1 MRAAALA
8 LLVSLGSPAAHA
20 QLPDAVNARVIA
32 RPARPDVARAIAAIA
47 HAQIEP
53 AWIGYAVPA
62 VHHDSSGRD
71 DGWSERCRLEQLR
84 VEVATHTLAAG
95 PIRLEPSPSVM
106 VLVRVQ
112 GGEIRRL
119 RPLSGD
125 CQVDAGGLPLYWLA
139 DAPGAESVD
148 FLKALVAAG
157 TRPRDPSDGALT
169 ALALHRDAAAGAAI
183 VDLARNG
190 APQVRQ
196 RALLWMARRAEAH
209 ASGVI
214 TRAIDEDAN
223 VDVKKQAVFALSQ
236 LPGDKGIPLLIG
248 LARGHSHPV
257 VRRQA
262 MHWLGQSKDPRVLS
276 FFEELLR

>member
-1 MRAAALA
+1 
-8 LLVSLGSPAAHA
+8 
-20 QLPDAVNARVIA
+20 VIA
-32 RPARPDVARAIAAIA
+32 WPARPDVARAIAAIV

-62 VHHDSSGRD
+62 VHHDLFGRD
-71 DGWSERCRLEQLR
+71 DGWSERCRLEQQR
-84 VEVATHTLAAG
+84 VQPATHAPAAG
-95 PIRLEPSPSVM
+95 PIRLEPSSSVM

-112 GGEIRRL
+112 GGTIRRL
-119 RPLSGD
+119 RSLSGD

-139 DAPGAESVD
+139 DPPVAESID
-148 FLKALVAAG
+148 FLKALVAAS
-157 TRPRDPSDGALT
+157 TRGQSDGALT

-183 VDLARNG
+183 ADLARNG
-190 APQVRQ
+190 TPTVRQ
-196 RALLWMARRAEAH
+196 RALLSIARRAEAH
-209 ASGVI
+209 ASGII

-236 LPGDKGIPLLIG
+236 LPGDEGIPLLIG

-257 VRRQA
+257 VRKQA
-262 MHWLGQSKDPRVLS
+262 MHWLAQSKDPRVLI